1 MAKLAWP
8 LYLGNRPCSLVP
20 LGSMEA
26 SGVTPKEGTGQSCH
40 SGSNLASRSEAVYQ
54 SLTLL
59 KTWIIQRLIRGFH
72 SWLPGNGRG
81 REVPHSK
88 GNKGTKGGQN
98 MACGERGI
106 AWPSSI
112 FFGRGYRKLQLSC
125 PQPVSCPRQWSR
137 NL

>member
-1 MAKLAWP
+1 MAKLVWP
-8 LYLGNRPCSLVP
+8 LHLGNRPCSLVP

-26 SGVTPKEGTGQSCH
+26 SGGTPKEGTGQSCH
-40 SGSNLASRSEAVYQ
+40 SGSNLASRYEAVYQ

-98 MACGERGI
+98 MACGERALPGP
-106 AWPSSI
+106 APFSL
-112 FFGRGYRKLQLSC
+112 GVGTGNCAALLSTA
-125 PQPVSCPRQWSR
+125 SCPRQWSR